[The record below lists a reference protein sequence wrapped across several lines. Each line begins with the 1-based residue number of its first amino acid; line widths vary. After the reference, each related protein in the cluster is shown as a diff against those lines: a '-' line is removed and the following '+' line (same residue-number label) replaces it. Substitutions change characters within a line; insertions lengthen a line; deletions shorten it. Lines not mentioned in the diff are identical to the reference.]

1 MITSPNKEPL
11 KLEVR
16 GISAVYEAMPILDD
30 VSLTVAEGEFVS
42 IVGPSGCGKSTL
54 FHHIAGTM
62 APEAGQV
69 LIDGAPYT
77 GRAGRVSYMYQ
88 KDLLMPWKRV
98 VDNIA
103 LPLRL
108 KGLSRNAAR
117 EQALEH
123 FELFGLT
130 GFEKA
135 YPYQLSGGMRQRA
148 ALLRTYLCGSDLLL
162 LDEPFGGLDAITRAR
177 LQDWL
182 LELLARLD
190 VAVLFITHDI
200 EEALYLSDRIYVLSD
215 RPARVLKEFQP
226 HFDRP
231 RDRDLMTDRSFVK
244 LKRDIHLLLT

>member
-1 MITSPNKEPL
+1 MNSSPGKAVP

-16 GISAVYEAMPILDD
+16 GLSAVYEALPILDSL
-30 VSLTVAEGEFVS
+30 SLTVAEGEFVS

-62 APEAGQV
+62 LPEQGQV
-69 LIDGAPYT
+69 LVDGEDLT
-77 GRAGRVSYMYQ
+77 GRAGRASYMHQ

-103 LPLRL
+103 LPLLL
-108 KGLSRNAAR
+108 KGASKAAAR
-117 EQALEH
+117 EQALEY

-215 RPARVLKEFQP
+215 RPARILREITP

-231 RDRDLMTDRSFVK
+231 RDRDLMTDRTFVR
-244 LKRDIHLLLT
+244 LKRDIHQLLT